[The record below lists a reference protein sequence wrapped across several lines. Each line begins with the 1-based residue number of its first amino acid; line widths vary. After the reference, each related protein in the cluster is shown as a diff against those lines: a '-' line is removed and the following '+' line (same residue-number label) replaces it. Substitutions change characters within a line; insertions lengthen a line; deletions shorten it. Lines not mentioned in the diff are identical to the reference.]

1 MIAKLRP
8 RLRVCARVFRLWPTC
23 VHVCEREHACVSYL
37 PRRISEII
45 FSRVADSSLPDTSHT
60 TWIRGQGWKERE
72 QGVGRAARDD
82 SCAAEHKGE
91 MRREPEGRRS
101 RAAEGRKGG
110 GAQRPCV
117 HSLFQSPLHSRLFTA
132 GPP

>member
-8 RLRVCARVFRLWPTC
+8 RLRVCARARAQAVAYVCAC
-23 VHVCEREHACVSYL
+23 VRARARACVSYL
-37 PRRISEII
+37 PRRISEIM

-72 QGVGRAARDD
+72 GVGRRGRFREQRAARDD
-82 SCAAEHKGE
+82 SCASEHRGE

-101 RAAEGRKGG
+101 AGR
-110 GAQRPCV
+110 QR
-117 HSLFQSPLHSRLFTA
+117 
-132 GPP
+132 G